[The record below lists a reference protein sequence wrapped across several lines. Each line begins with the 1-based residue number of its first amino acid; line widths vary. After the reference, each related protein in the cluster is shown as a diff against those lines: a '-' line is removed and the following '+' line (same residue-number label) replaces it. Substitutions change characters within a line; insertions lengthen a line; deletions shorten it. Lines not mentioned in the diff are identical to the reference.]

1 ADHGNA
7 IGAVAQR
14 AQSGNVIG
22 MQMGVDCLDQFQI
35 ELTNELQVAVHLFTD
50 WIDDQRLAAGP
61 AGENIRVRS
70 RRAVEELA
78 KAHARLLIC
87 TIQDMLK
94 FSRELDQSYGQ
105 NQSGREIRVVQRSLA
120 PEDY

>member
-1 ADHGNA
+1 M
-7 IGAVAQR
+7 GAVAQG

-22 MQMGVDCLDQFQI
+22 VQMGVDSLDQFQI
-35 ELTNELQVAVHLFTD
+35 ELANELQIAVHLFQD

-61 AGENIRVRS
+61 AGENIGVCS

-78 KAHARLLIC
+78 KDHARLLIC

-94 FSRELDQSYGQ
+94 SSRE
-105 NQSGREIRVVQRSLA
+105 
-120 PEDY
+120 